1 MSDNTQTRH
10 RVTITTESPL
20 TWQDV
25 VAVARHSAELILIDS
40 VWEKMKNSRSIVD
53 QIVHRGE
60 RAYGITTGL
69 GALCN
74 VVLKD
79 EQLAQLSRNT
89 LMSHACGVGPKL
101 PVEQVRAIMCA
112 AINNFA
118 LGYSGINPDLVSVLI
133 EMLNRGITPVVP
145 AQGSVGYLIQM
156 AHIGVTLLGFG
167 DVEWQDQILPA
178 SAVFQ
183 QTGLKVPPLG
193 AKDGLSFVNGTPCMT
208 GLGCLALADAVNLA
222 EWADVIGAMSFEAL
236 LGQMDAFDESVLR
249 LKPYP
254 GIQIVGQHL
263 RQLLAGSQII
273 AKSQGVRTQD
283 AMSIRS
289 IPQIHGACRDVITQ
303 AEQQFNTELA
313 SATDN
318 PLIMGTPNHYRIISQ
333 SNPHGES
340 IAMTADHLCLAV
352 AELAGVS
359 ERRLDRLVNPL
370 VSGLP
375 AFLVRNP
382 GVNSGMM
389 ITQYVAASLVSE
401 NKILAQ
407 PAVVDNYVTS
417 ALQEDHLSMGTTA
430 VQKLLKI
437 IENSTQVLAIE
448 YLLAA
453 QAFEFFDQQELA
465 TGTRAAWLLLRAQI
479 PAYDED
485 RWLAPDVCA
494 VSKIV
499 RNTYCFNMEN

>member
-1 MSDNTQTRH
+1 MHGFLADFFRHYSFNIHKCLTGFDGVITGMLKIHRNFFLDPTRTGAEQCYPVGHENRLINIMGDKQH
-10 RVTITTESPL
+10 RS
-20 TWQDV
+20 
-25 VAVARHSAELILIDS
+25 
-40 VWEKMKNSRSIVD
+40 
-53 QIVHRGE
+53 
-60 RAYGITTGL
+60 
-69 GALCN
+69 
-74 VVLKD
+74 
-79 EQLAQLSRNT
+79 
-89 LMSHACGVGPKL
+89 
-101 PVEQVRAIMCA
+101 
-112 AINNFA
+112 
-118 LGYSGINPDLVSVLI
+118 
-133 EMLNRGITPVVP
+133 
-145 AQGSVGYLIQM
+145 
-156 AHIGVTLLGFG
+156 
-167 DVEWQDQILPA
+167 QILPA
-178 SAVFQ
+178 STVFQ

-236 LGQMDAFDESVLR
+236 RGQMDAFDESVLR

-340 IAMTADHLCLAV
+340 I
-352 AELAGVS
+352 
-359 ERRLDRLVNPL
+359 
-370 VSGLP
+370 
-375 AFLVRNP
+375 
-382 GVNSGMM
+382 
-389 ITQYVAASLVSE
+389 
-401 NKILAQ
+401 
-407 PAVVDNYVTS
+407 
-417 ALQEDHLSMGTTA
+417 
-430 VQKLLKI
+430 
-437 IENSTQVLAIE
+437 
-448 YLLAA
+448 
-453 QAFEFFDQQELA
+453 
-465 TGTRAAWLLLRAQI
+465 
-479 PAYDED
+479 DED

>member
-1 MSDNTQTRH
+1 
-10 RVTITTESPL
+10 
-20 TWQDV
+20 
-25 VAVARHSAELILIDS
+25 
-40 VWEKMKNSRSIVD
+40 
-53 QIVHRGE
+53 
-60 RAYGITTGL
+60 
-69 GALCN
+69 
-74 VVLKD
+74 
-79 EQLAQLSRNT
+79 
-89 LMSHACGVGPKL
+89 
-101 PVEQVRAIMCA
+101 
-112 AINNFA
+112 
-118 LGYSGINPDLVSVLI
+118 
-133 EMLNRGITPVVP
+133 
-145 AQGSVGYLIQM
+145 
-156 AHIGVTLLGFG
+156 
-167 DVEWQDQILPA
+167 
-178 SAVFQ
+178 
-183 QTGLKVPPLG
+183 
-193 AKDGLSFVNGTPCMT
+193 
-208 GLGCLALADAVNLA
+208 
-222 EWADVIGAMSFEAL
+222 MSFEAL
-236 LGQMDAFDESVLR
+236 RGQMDAFDESVLR

-437 IENSTQVLAIE
+437 IANSTQVLAIE